1 MTTTDINE
9 EEIFENWK
17 KLTLARNKII
27 QVNEKLKLEPEIFGT
42 VMKELDSSIKLMKEV
57 KVFLIE

>member
-42 VMKELDSSIKLMKEV
+42 VIKELDNSIKLMKEI

>member
-42 VMKELDSSIKLMKEV
+42 VIKELDNSIKLMKEV

>member
-27 QVNEKLKLEPEIFGT
+27 QVNEKLKLEPEICGT
-42 VMKELDSSIKLMKEV
+42 VIKELDNSIKLMKEV